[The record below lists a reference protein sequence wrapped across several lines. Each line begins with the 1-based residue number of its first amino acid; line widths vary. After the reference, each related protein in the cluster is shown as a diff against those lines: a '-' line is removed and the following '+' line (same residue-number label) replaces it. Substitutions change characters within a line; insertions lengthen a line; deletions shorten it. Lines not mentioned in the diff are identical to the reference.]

1 MTSIQDK
8 LLQAKD
14 LIDEALKE
22 MGVVK
27 TEGNQPK
34 VSVSATKKIATSG
47 GVDFTT
53 NARAFFKQHAGKLTG
68 PKKFVLVLA
77 YLAKGGETS
86 HSADEITQLWNQ
98 VGGVMGGTYAPVYST
113 RAKEQDWVDSPK
125 YGSYV
130 LRPNW
135 KQIFD

>member
-8 LLQAKD
+8 LLQAKS
-14 LIDEALKE
+14 LIDEALEE
-22 MGVVK
+22 MGGVAESK
-27 TEGNQPK
+27 KFK
-34 VSVSATKKIATSG
+34 VPTAKKATKDVT
-47 GVDFTT
+47 VDFST
-53 NARAFFKQHAGKLTG
+53 NERAFFKRYAGKLAG

-77 YLAKGGETS
+77 YLAKGGETT
-86 HSADEITQLWNQ
+86 HTWEEITHLWSK
-98 VGGVMGGTYAPVYST
+98 VEGVMGGACAGVYGT

-125 YGSYV
+125 SGSYV

>member
-1 MTSIQDK
+1 MTSVQEK
-8 LLQAKD
+8 LLQAKG

-27 TEGNQPK
+27 AEGNQPR
-34 VSVSATKKIATSG
+34 VSAPKRTATISG
-47 GVDFTT
+47 AVDFTT

-77 YLAKGGETS
+77 YLAKGGETP
-86 HSADEITQLWNQ
+86 HSTDEITQLWNQ